1 MKNQKG
7 FTLIEL
13 MVVVVIV
20 GILSAIAIPQYS
32 DYIRRSRVPDAVS
45 GLSTRQTQMEQFF
58 QDNRTY
64 VGGCAGLTGT
74 QGKFAFTCDP
84 APTANAFS
92 FTATGVDQ
100 MAGFVYTIDQ
110 AGTKTSTITAGSLAA
125 EAGWTGSA
133 SCWVTAR
140 GGQC

>member
-64 VGGCAGLTGT
+64 VGGCAESTYP
-74 QGKFAFTCDP
+74 QGKFAFTCES
-84 APTANAFS
+84 TANAFS

-110 AGTKTSTITAGSLAA
+110 AGTKTSTITAGSSAA

-133 SCWVTAR
+133 SCWVTTR